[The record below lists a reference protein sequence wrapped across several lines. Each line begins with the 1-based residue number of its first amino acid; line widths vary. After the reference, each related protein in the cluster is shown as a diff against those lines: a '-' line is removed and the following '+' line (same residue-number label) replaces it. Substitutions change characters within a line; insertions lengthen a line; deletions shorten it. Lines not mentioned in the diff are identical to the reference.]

1 MSHVLD
7 PRRICTDDQYRA
19 ARAELEELHGADF
32 DLPAGSRVDEL
43 IALIENYEGSMRFVP
58 EWPDESFQHA
68 A

>member
-1 MSHVLD
+1 MSNVLD
-7 PRRICTDDQYRA
+7 PRRICTDDQYWA

>member
-32 DLPAGSRVDEL
+32 DLHAGSRVDEL

>member
-7 PRRICTDDQYRA
+7 PRHICTDDQYRA